1 MKILLGIGALVVVLA
16 GGWFLVS
23 SSPGSLETSETQ
35 GEPQESSAFTGT
47 LADLASRGGSYRCS
61 VSQESDVASTAGT
74 VLVDG
79 GRVRGDFTSTVVAAG
94 GLSVET
100 HIIIRDDYTYTWT
113 PIAPTG
119 FRARVA
125 QGGSAGDA
133 SLSGQYADFSQAYS
147 YECDPWSVDESAFE
161 LPPLTFIDVN

>member
-1 MKILLGIGALVVVLA
+1 MKLIVGIGAAVVVLA
-16 GGWFLVS
+16 GGWLMLS
-23 SSPGSLETSETQ
+23 SSSGSLEKSETQ
-35 GEPQESSAFTGT
+35 SEPQESAVFTGT
-47 LADLASRGGSYRCS
+47 LAELASRGGSYRCS
-61 VSQESDVASTAGT
+61 VSQESDVAATVGT

-79 GRVRGDFTSTVVAAG
+79 SRVRGDFTSTVFAAG
-94 GLSVET
+94 GISVET

-125 QGGSAGDA
+125 QGDSAGDA
-133 SLSGQYADFSQAYS
+133 SLSGQYANLSQAYS